1 MLVFSEGI
9 YLLIKISCNEN
20 NDINCCA
27 FGKFSFRELL
37 RQKNPVDLNNSP
49 NQ

>member
-1 MLVFSEGI
+1 MLVFSEAI

-20 NDINCCA
+20 NDIAVPLEN
-27 FGKFSFRELL
+27 FSFRELL
-37 RQKNPVDLNNSP
+37 RQKNSVDLNDSP